1 MRQLAACFLAVILLA
16 AMAIAGQKPDKQQS
30 GDKKAAA
37 APPPPLSTTGKPIPQ
52 AKTENEFKAYQEAM
66 QLQDPVAAETAA
78 DNFAAT
84 FPNSE
89 IRYLL
94 YYKVMN
100 AYQAQNNAEKAI
112 AMARKVL
119 ALRPNEPITLATLG
133 FLISERTQEGDLDR
147 DERLTEAVQDSQKA
161 LQVLDAELMLPASTP
176 PEQEQL
182 QKKMIRSMAYGSIG
196 TAYLAQGNAV
206 EAEKAFKQS
215 IDALPES
222 PDAIVVLR
230 YAIALDKQ
238 KRYTE
243 ALAATQK
250 AMQLS
255 PEGSPQHTMCVRER
269 DRLVQLTGTPGAK
282 QPASS
287 GTK

>member
-1 MRQLAACFLAVILLA
+1 MRQLAACFFAVIVLA
-16 AMAIAGQKPDKQQS
+16 AMAIAGQKPDKQ
-30 GDKKAAA
+30 KKGEA
-37 APPPPLSTTGKPIPQ
+37 APPKLSTTGKPIPQ
-52 AKTENEFKAYQEAM
+52 AKTDKEFKAYQDAM

-84 FPNSE
+84 YPDSE

-112 AMARKVL
+112 EMGHKVL
-119 ALRPNEPITLATLG
+119 AARPNEPITLATLG

-147 DERLTEAVQDSQKA
+147 AERLTEALQDSQKA
-161 LQVLDAELMLPASTP
+161 LEVLDAELMLPASTP
-176 PEQEQL
+176 PEQEQQ

-243 ALAATQK
+243 ALAATQR

-255 PEGSPQHTMCVRER
+255 PEGSPQHTLCVRER
-269 DRLVQLTGTPGAK
+269 DRLVQLTGTQGTK